1 MFDIGF
7 WELATIAIIGIVVVG
22 PERLPEVVRT
32 IAAYVRK
39 ARRAFQDVK
48 SDIERELD
56 LDDLRRQMHE
66 VDMEDHIKKLNQSV
80 MDADRDVRKAVSR
93 FDDDIRHSLDDDLND
108 PEVRA
113 VDERDSAVEYD
124 NYDYDPGAADSE
136 EFADTGI
143 ESDPAHNNQAPNKI
157 TDEPES
163 PTPSKHD

>member
-32 IAAYVRK
+32 VAAYVRK

-56 LDDLRRQMHE
+56 LDDIRRQMQE

-93 FDDDIRHSLDDDLND
+93 FDDDIRQSIDDLND

-113 VDERDSAVEYD
+113 VDERDSGIEYD
-124 NYDYDPGAADSE
+124 NYDYDPHAADSE
-136 EFADTGI
+136 EYADTGVEAEPI
-143 ESDPAHNNQAPNKI
+143 HDDQASNDIADKPDS
-157 TDEPES
+157 T
-163 PTPSKHD
+163 TPPKQHD